1 MATAAMST
9 TPAATVHVRIGR
21 IIVADSMAFEGFP
34 RRALRF
40 LREVGENN
48 NREWFQAHRDD
59 YETLLLEPAR
69 DFVVEMGEEL
79 RAIGADV
86 HADPRVNGS
95 IFRINRDTRFSKD
108 KRPYK
113 DHLDLWFW
121 EGSGRSRDCPGYWFR
136 LTSEQLILG
145 AGKHHFGD
153 RLGAY
158 RDAVSDRK
166 RGEALRRAVDAV
178 TSTGNDVGGRHYK
191 RVPTGY
197 DVPSDREDL
206 LLHDGL
212 YAYADLAVPAQ
223 AHTEEFPRFCS
234 ERWRA
239 LKPVQDWLV
248 RELG

>member
-1 MATAAMST
+1 MS
-9 TPAATVHVRIGR
+9 
-21 IIVADSMAFEGFP
+21 FEGFP
-34 RRALRF
+34 PDALRF
-40 LREVGENN
+40 LRELGENN
-48 NREWFQAHRDD
+48 TREWFHAHRDD

-69 DFVVEMGEEL
+69 DFVVAMGEEL
-79 RAIGADV
+79 GAIGADV

-108 KRPYK
+108 RRPYK

-121 EGSGRSRDCPGYWFR
+121 EGEGRSRDRPGYWFR

-158 RDAVSDRK
+158 RDAVVDAK
-166 RGEALRRAVDAV
+166 QGEALKRAVEEIQAA
-178 TSTGNDVGGRHYK
+178 GNELGGRHYK
-191 RVPTGY
+191 RVPAGY
-197 DVPSDREDL
+197 DVPPERANL

-212 YAYADLAVPAQ
+212 YAYAELAVPGE
-223 AHTEEFPRFCS
+223 AHTSEFPRFCA
-234 ERWRA
+234 ERWRT
-239 LKPVQDWLV
+239 LKPVEDWLV

>member
-1 MATAAMST
+1 MS
-9 TPAATVHVRIGR
+9 
-21 IIVADSMAFEGFP
+21 FEGFP
-34 RRALRF
+34 PDALRF
-40 LREVGENN
+40 LRELGENN
-48 NREWFQAHRDD
+48 TRDWFHAHRDD

-69 DFVVEMGEEL
+69 DFVVAMGEEL

-121 EGSGRSRDCPGYWFR
+121 EGEGPSRDRPGYWFR

-145 AGKHHFGD
+145 AGKHRFGD
-153 RLGAY
+153 GLRAY
-158 RDAVSDRK
+158 RDAVVDPK
-166 RGEALRRAVDAV
+166 QGEALERAVQEIEGA
-178 TSTGNDVGGRHYK
+178 GHELGGRHYK
-191 RVPTGY
+191 RVPAGY
-197 DVPSDREDL
+197 EVPPERTSL

-212 YAYADLAVPAQ
+212 YAYAELAVPAE
-223 AHTEEFPRFCS
+223 AHTSEFPRFCA
-234 ERWRA
+234 ERWRT
-239 LKPVQDWLV
+239 LKPVEDWLV